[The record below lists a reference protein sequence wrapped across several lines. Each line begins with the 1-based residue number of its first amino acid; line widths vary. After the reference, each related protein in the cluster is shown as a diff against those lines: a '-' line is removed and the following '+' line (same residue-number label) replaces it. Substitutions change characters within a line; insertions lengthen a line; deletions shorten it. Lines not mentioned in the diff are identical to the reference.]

1 MLDQSKPSNA
11 AAQAKLDVAPTEYR
25 LRLRRAGFDPLPVS
39 GKQVFLEGWSTKT
52 NTSEND
58 IRLWGKLWPDWTNTG
73 VLTRLAPAI
82 DLDITDPEAAEAVEE
97 LARERFEERGHIL
110 VRIGKAPKRAILLR
124 TPEPFKKL
132 SAGLI
137 APNGD
142 TTQKIEILGNGQ
154 QLVVAGIHPETGL
167 PYNWHGGEPGKIKLD
182 ELPDISADEA
192 RAFLDEAVELL
203 VRDFGYRRDGK
214 PAAGNGHATPANGTT
229 DAPGERADWN
239 QLVANIHAG
248 TTLHDSTRDLAA
260 GLIAKG
266 LDAGGTIT
274 VLRSL
279 MHASSAERDARW
291 RERLDDIP
299 NLVNG
304 AAGKFAKPAPEPI
317 TPFETFDAGNW
328 EGVGIAPRRWTILN
342 RIPAGEPGIISG
354 DGGTGKTLLMLQAC
368 VAIASELPDWMNGVV
383 DTHGPVIV
391 FSAEEKLGEM
401 HRRVGRI
408 LAYLGLSFRD
418 LAGRLHFVCD
428 PDDVT
433 LATVDRDGL
442 VAPSRSLL
450 RLEKSV
456 QQIRPAFVLIENAA
470 EVYPANEIVRSPVAR
485 FVRKCLG
492 GLAGP
497 NDAAVGLIQHPSVSG
512 LKDGT
517 GRSGS
522 TGWSNAGRWRMN
534 FTYADADGDDDGVSP
549 TGIRKLEIIKSNY
562 GPAGEIVRVCW
573 HQEHG
578 VFVPVGTG
586 SAVERAATEAP
597 VDDAF
602 LRCLDA
608 VTAREEAVG
617 TNSKGNWAPRV
628 FAGCPKPMAISS
640 GRC

>member
-25 LRLRRAGFDPLPVS
+25 MHLRRAGFDPLPVS

-52 NTSEND
+52 NASEND

-82 DLDITDPEAAEAVEE
+82 DLDITNPEAAEAVEE
-97 LARERFEERGHIL
+97 LVRERFEERGHIL

-124 TPEPFKKL
+124 KLEPFKKL

-154 QLVVAGIHPETGL
+154 QLVVDGIHPETGL
-167 PYNWHGGEPGKIKLD
+167 PYTWHGGEPGKIKLD

-192 RAFLDEAVELL
+192 RAFLEEAVELL

-214 PAAGNGHATPANGTT
+214 PAAGNGHATPANGAT

-248 TTLHDSTRDLAA
+248 TALHDSTRDLAA
-260 GLIAKG
+260 GLIVKG
-266 LDAGGTIT
+266 LDASGTIT

-368 VAIASELPDWMNGVV
+368 VARRRAAGLDERRRRHARPGDRVLGRGEARGDAPPRRPHPGAPRLVV
-383 DTHGPVIV
+383 PRSRRPAAFRLRPRRRDPRDSRPQRPRRAVAFVAAARHQTGRC
-391 FSAEEKLGEM
+391 GEQ
-401 HRRVGRI
+401 
-408 LAYLGLSFRD
+408 D
-418 LAGRLHFVCD
+418 
-428 PDDVT
+428 
-433 LATVDRDGL
+433 
-442 VAPSRSLL
+442 LL
-450 RLEKSV
+450 R
-456 QQIRPAFVLIENAA
+456 AA
-470 EVYPANEIVRSPVAR
+470 
-485 FVRKCLG
+485 L
-492 GLAGP
+492 
-497 NDAAVGLIQHPSVSG
+497 H
-512 LKDGT
+512 
-517 GRSGS
+517 
-522 TGWSNAGRWRMN
+522 
-534 FTYADADGDDDGVSP
+534 
-549 TGIRKLEIIKSNY
+549 
-562 GPAGEIVRVCW
+562 
-573 HQEHG
+573 
-578 VFVPVGTG
+578 
-586 SAVERAATEAP
+586 
-597 VDDAF
+597 
-602 LRCLDA
+602 
-608 VTAREEAVG
+608 
-617 TNSKGNWAPRV
+617 
-628 FAGCPKPMAISS
+628 
-640 GRC
+640 